1 MKKEESEKSISL
13 ESTRKF
19 LSFSFIY
26 SMLFNRLSKTELDDY
41 HKISDFYD
49 EGCIFNIEVNL
60 EKRGSLYVDYKMLC
74 IFYQEIQKRIPN
86 SYCCMTGPLIA
97 NRILLY
103 LSRDTKNDSI
113 DEQLFRKEQR
123 EIAEEIRKMLIAQGK
138 FKVNIG
144 IGSWRPISEIGI
156 SYDESLRCARYR
168 ENLTVSMIE
177 DKEYNGKVYEYRELK
192 KKFLASVKYGDEK
205 SLTLFSQIMEQIA
218 ILNLDTQ
225 KNLLLE
231 LLILSV
237 EEVYSENDARIEETI
252 DFIGYAEE
260 LSKLEEKELKGWAY
274 TKFQYLTKILR
285 QRYIDKKGYVIKN
298 VKAYLEEH
306 YDENISLQDAA
317 NEAGMTPQYFSTIFK
332 QSTGQNFIEWLSEF
346 RIKKAKEY
354 LDEPGA
360 VIKEVC
366 FKVGYND
373 PNYFS
378 RIFKKISGVTPK
390 EYMS

>member
-1 MKKEESEKSISL
+1 M
-13 ESTRKF
+13 
-19 LSFSFIY
+19 
-26 SMLFNRLSKTELDDY
+26 
-41 HKISDFYD
+41 
-49 EGCIFNIEVNL
+49 
-60 EKRGSLYVDYKMLC
+60 
-74 IFYQEIQKRIPN
+74 
-86 SYCCMTGPLIA
+86 
-97 NRILLY
+97 
-103 LSRDTKNDSI
+103 
-113 DEQLFRKEQR
+113 
-123 EIAEEIRKMLIAQGK
+123 
-138 FKVNIG
+138 
-144 IGSWRPISEIGI
+144 
-156 SYDESLRCARYR
+156 
-168 ENLTVSMIE
+168 
-177 DKEYNGKVYEYRELK
+177 
-192 KKFLASVKYGDEK
+192 
-205 SLTLFSQIMEQIA
+205 
-218 ILNLDTQ
+218 
-225 KNLLLE
+225 LE

-260 LSKLEEKELKGWAY
+260 LSKLEEKELNGWAY